1 MATERLPMR
10 HIREILRLKW
20 RLKRSHR
27 ETARSLGI
35 SPGAVASVMSRAS
48 AIGLTGDALEKLTD
62 DALEQRLYGPK
73 ITGRVARPLPDPA
86 WVHTELR
93 RAGVTLELL
102 HLEYLGQHPDGY
114 RYSAFCAYYRDW
126 LERQRLSMR
135 QVHQAGEKLFV
146 DYSGKKPELV
156 DPATGIVRPVELFV
170 AVLGASNYTYAE
182 ATETQRSADFIQSH
196 GRTLEYLGGAPALV
210 VPDQLKTGIRD
221 ACRYE
226 PILQRTYE
234 EWATHYQTA
243 ILPARPAKPRDKAKI
258 EVAVQVA
265 QRWILARLRHEP
277 FFSLAALNA
286 RIRELL
292 ADLNARPMK
301 GYGGLS
307 RRELFTRFDQPALR
321 PLPAERFV
329 YTEWRQARVN
339 IDYHVDVERH
349 LYSVPYRLIHQTV
362 DLRLSATTVEVF
374 QRGTRIWVHRRSHH
388 AGGFTTVPEH
398 MPHAHRAHAE
408 WSPSRL
414 IRWGASV
421 GPQTAALVEQILVS
435 RPHPEQGYRSCLGL
449 LRLAKQYGPE
459 RVEAA
464 SARAVS
470 VGARSYRHVEAMLKH
485 GLDRLPVDADD
496 RAPSPRRVHD
506 NVRGPAYYQP
516 ELPHADRTDR

>member
-10 HIREILRLKW
+10 HLREILRLKW
-20 RLKRSHR
+20 SLKRSHR

-48 AIGLTGDALEKLTD
+48 AIGLTWAALEEVTD

-73 ITGRVARPLPDPA
+73 VTGRGARPLPDPA

-93 RAGVTLELL
+93 RVGVTLELL
-102 HLEYLGQHPDGY
+102 HLEYLQQHPDGY

-126 LERQRLSMR
+126 LERQRVSMR
-135 QVHQAGEKLFV
+135 QVHKAGEKLFV
-146 DYSGKKPELV
+146 DYSGKKPEVV
-156 DPATGIVRPVELFV
+156 DPATGVVRPVELFV

-182 ATETQRSADFIQSH
+182 ATDTQRSADFIQSH
-196 GRTLEYLGGAPALV
+196 SRALEYLGGAPALV
-210 VPDQLKTGIRD
+210 VPDQLKTGVRD

-234 EWATHYQTA
+234 EWAAHYQTA
-243 ILPARPAKPRDKAKI
+243 ILPARPAKPRDKAKV

-265 QRWILARLRHEP
+265 QRWILARLRHET

-292 ADLNARPMK
+292 VDLNARPMK
-301 GYGGLS
+301 GYGGAS
-307 RRELFTRFDQPALR
+307 RRDLFTRFDQPALR

-329 YTEWRQARVN
+329 YTEWREARVN
-339 IDYHVDVERH
+339 IDYHVDVEHH
-349 LYSVPYRLIHQTV
+349 LYSVPHRLIHQTV
-362 DLRLSATTVEVF
+362 DLRLSATTLEVF
-374 QRGTRIWVHRRSHH
+374 QRGTRIWVHRRSHRP
-388 AGGFTTVPEH
+388 GYTTVAEH
-398 MPHAHRAHAE
+398 MPHAHRAHLE

-414 IRWGASV
+414 IRWGATV
-421 GPQTAALVEQILVS
+421 GPQTAALVEQILAS

-464 SARAVS
+464 SARAVL

-485 GLDRLPVDADD
+485 GLDRVPLEPDD
-496 RAPSPRRVHD
+496 STPSTRRVHD
-506 NVRGPAYYQP
+506 NVRGPAYYQQ
-516 ELPHADRTDR
+516 ELPHAD

>member
-1 MATERLPMR
+1 MATDRLPMR

-20 RLKRSHR
+20 GLKRSHR

-35 SPGAVASVMSRAS
+35 SAGAVASVLSRAT
-48 AIGLTGDALEKLTD
+48 AIGLTLEALEELTD

-73 ITGRVARPLPDPA
+73 IAGHAPRPLPDPT
-86 WVHTELR
+86 WIHTELR

-102 HLEYLGQHPDGY
+102 HLEYLQQQPDGY
-114 RYSAFCAYYRDW
+114 RYSAFCRHYREW
-126 LERQRLSMR
+126 LRRQRLSMR
-135 QVHQAGEKLFV
+135 QVHKGGDKLFV
-146 DYSGKKPELV
+146 DYSGKKPEILN
-156 DPATGIVRPVELFV
+156 PLTGVVRSVELFV

-182 ATETQRSADFIQSH
+182 ATETQRSADFIASH
-196 GRTLEYLGGAPALV
+196 GRALEFLTGVPAAI
-210 VPDQLKTGIRD
+210 VPDQLKPGVRD

-234 EWATHYQTA
+234 EWAAHYGTV
-243 ILPARPAKPRDKAKI
+243 ILPARPAKPRDKAKV

-265 QRWILARLRHEP
+265 QRWILARLRHET

-301 GYGGLS
+301 GYDGRS
-307 RRELFTRFDQPALR
+307 RRELFARFDQPALR

-339 IDYHVDVERH
+339 IDYHIDVERH
-349 LYSVPYRLIHQTV
+349 LYSVPHRLIHQTV
-362 DLRLSATTVEVF
+362 DVRLSATTVEVF
-374 QRGTRIWVHRRSHH
+374 QRGTRLWVHARQHH
-388 AGGFTTVPEH
+388 PGFTTIPEH
-398 MPHAHRAHAE
+398 MPHAHRAHLE

-414 IRWGASV
+414 IQWGATV
-421 GPQTAALVEQILVS
+421 GPQTAALVEQILAS

-459 RVEAA
+459 RVEVA
-464 SARAVS
+464 SGRAVAA
-470 VGARSYRHVEAMLKH
+470 GARSYRHVEAMLKH
-485 GLDRLPVDADD
+485 GLDRVPLDTTESS
-496 RAPSPRRVHD
+496 SPRPGHA
-506 NVRGPAYYQP
+506 NVRGPASYQQ
-516 ELPHADRTDR
+516 ELPHAD